1 MARKHLFTP
10 LFALSFSVAIT
21 SHCIS
26 SEIKSEIDTKA
37 LYKENCAECHQA
49 ERLGGTGP
57 ALIPQTIKRRKA
69 THLARVITN
78 GLEQTQMPAFGED
91 LSPDQ
96 IMALATYLKEP
107 LGYVPAWTEGDI
119 MATREFNEDYKPAEK
134 PRFDGD
140 PMNIFIVVETGDHH
154 ASVLD
159 GDTFT
164 RLDRFETP
172 YALHGGPKYTPD
184 GHYVFFMSRD
194 GWVMKYDVWS
204 LQVVGKIRVGI
215 NSRNIAMSAD
225 GKHLAV
231 ASYLPHNLVVLS
243 TEDLDVEKIFDARDK
258 NGNSSRVSAVYQDPH
273 HARFIVAFK
282 DIAEVWDIASQDDTK
297 TGRKLFDLRRISVPE
312 PLDDFFFDQSYT
324 QLMGSARDGKTGMAI
339 DVTSGDI
346 LGKIPLPG
354 FPHLGSG
361 ISWKWQGKT
370 VMATPHLREAKVSV
384 VDMDDWSIV
393 KTIDTEG
400 PGFFMRSHENSR
412 YAWSG
417 VFFGPNKDKMHIID
431 KETLEIVKT
440 LQPIPGKTAA
450 HIEFDR
456 DGRHAI
462 MSIWEKD
469 GMIIIYD
476 AATFKEVKRMK
487 MSKPSGKYN
496 VWNKITFSEG
506 TSH

>member
-1 MARKHLFTP
+1 MANFSSRSAFVGT
-10 LFALSFSVAIT
+10 ALLLASVA
-21 SHCIS
+21 SPS
-26 SEIKSEIDTKA
+26 LANDMDA
-37 LYKENCAECHQA
+37 AQLYADNCADCHQA

-57 ALIPQTIKRRKA
+57 ALIPQTLKRKKQA
-69 THLARVITN
+69 HLAKIIAK

-91 LSPDQ
+91 LTEKQ
-96 IMALATYLKEP
+96 IVALADYIKQP
-107 LGYVPAWTEGDI
+107 LGSIPKWDKADM
-119 MATREFNEDYKPAEK
+119 MATRVFNEAYTPADKPV
-134 PRFDGD
+134 FSGD

-159 GDTFT
+159 GDSFT

-204 LQVVGKIRVGI
+204 LQVVAKIRVGI

-225 GKHLAV
+225 GQHLAV

-243 TEDLDVEKIFDARDK
+243 TKDLSVEKIFDARAE
-258 NGNSSRVSAVYQDPH
+258 NGNSSRVSAVYQDPFH
-273 HARFIVAFK
+273 GRFIVAFK
-282 DIAEVWDIASQDDTK
+282 DIAEVWDIASQKAKD
-297 TGRKLFDLRRISVPE
+297 GSRELFDLRRISVPE

-339 DVTSGDI
+339 DMADGSV
-346 LGKIPLPG
+346 LGRIKLPG

-361 ISWKWQGKT
+361 ISWKWGNKR

-384 VDMDDWSIV
+384 VDMDSWSIV
-393 KTIDTEG
+393 KTIETEG
-400 PGFFMRSHENSR
+400 PGFFMRSHENSP

-431 KETLEIVKT
+431 KKTLEIVKT

-456 DGRHAI
+456 DGKHAI

-476 AATFKEVKRMK
+476 AKTFKEVKRMK